1 MSRLFTV
8 GLAVPC
14 DELRIN
20 STSALVLFVI
30 RLAQLDSGGTTLAIG
45 TSDEVHD
52 QTECQLAC
60 SRGQL

>member
-52 QTECQLAC
+52 QTEC
-60 SRGQL
+60 